1 MKARMALRLIDSLE
15 PQRPAGAGAATL
27 ALVARAAEL
36 SAA

>member
-1 MKARMALRLIDSLE
+1 MKARMALRLIDPPE

-27 ALVARAAEL
+27 ELLARAAEL